1 MPTATIAAVP
11 SPDHIAYV
19 KPIGISFTVCARAM
33 KELAYAARHPID
45 GQSRVNPLVTL
56 SRLVPRTSNAIAT
69 TKNRYGMVTP
79 FVYECT
85 CTSVHQTECR
95 DRAGHLPRARHPPP
109 QPLRREKYHGE
120 TREIPR

>member
-33 KELAYAARHPID
+33 KELAYAARHPSD
-45 GQSRVNPLVTL
+45 GQSRVNPLVML

-85 CTSVHQTECR
+85 CTSVHHAECR
-95 DRAGHLPRARHPPP
+95 DPFGRIRCAKMRGSAD
-109 QPLRREKYHGE
+109 
-120 TREIPR
+120 